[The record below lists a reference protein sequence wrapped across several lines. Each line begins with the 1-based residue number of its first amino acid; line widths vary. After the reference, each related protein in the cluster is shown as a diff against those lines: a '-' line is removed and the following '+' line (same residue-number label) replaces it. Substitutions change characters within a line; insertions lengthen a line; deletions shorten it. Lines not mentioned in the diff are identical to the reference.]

1 MPAAAPART
10 DIKGLGDGSMKID
23 RIRVTAARDIA
34 HRAPNF
40 SPEQAAAMLCASQ
53 KGGFGVERAKRMHS
67 ATVEASRARDA
78 WDAGTGLRKDWEKA
92 ELKRQDAVI
101 SYMVPV
107 PILNMMVGPGE
118 KKSGMPKPEFGA
130 LRIETPDLFSFK
142 ENGKEVIAVTG
153 VIHNTGALRL
163 ELPPLTLRAIDE
175 WDFSIAGQ
183 TSLLPFEAL
192 NPGESRR
199 FEIRFLN
206 PPAYTVEVY
215 VHFAPP
221 FMYRSP
227 RDCDFFDPATFNADA
242 ASLDAPAGGIAR
254 EIGADGKPAYTAG
267 ELNLLTL
274 FFRREAE
281 AAWRCQNVARDTC
294 SMGSGSQ
301 RLYWRDM
308 FAMSEAIDEAWVALR
323 AAEETRKRVV
333 SGAEVETA
341 EAAREAAMGR
351 VMALGAKALARAGA
365 SAGDVEVAVTVSSY
379 GLDADGLFVEIAGT
393 VHNAGAAARKVD
405 ALMVAFVDRRELALS
420 SLAVEVGL
428 QLAPGETQAFSQRL
442 QAGQGGRGRSRNMAP
457 ARIPPRDI
465 PWQVRVGAMARE

>member
-333 SGAEVETA
+333 SGAEVGDGGGG
-341 EAAREAAMGR
+341 ARGGDGARDGAGREGAGARRCERRRCRGGGDGVELRARCGR
-351 VMALGAKALARAGA
+351 VVRGDRGHGAQCGRGGA
-365 SAGDVEVAVTVSSY
+365 EG
-379 GLDADGLFVEIAGT
+379 GCADGGVRRPPRARVVEPCGGG
-393 VHNAGAAARKVD
+393 GAAACAGRD
-405 ALMVAFVDRRELALS
+405 AGVLA
-420 SLAVEVGL
+420 A
-428 QLAPGETQAFSQRL
+428 A
-442 QAGQGGRGRSRNMAP
+442 AGGTGR
-457 ARIPPRDI
+457 AR
-465 PWQVRVGAMARE
+465 A